1 LSLVRARRPTPV
13 RELGSFKVRR
23 CVKCGR
29 IMRIDLREC
38 DCVRCTDLRGGPPET
53 EGPYMGGRSG
63 PYCKECR
70 DGRPTHELPEVAVAV
85 CFLTHRRNHDRLYK
99 VGETLAT
106 VADELHEERRLVAV
120 GTPQDDL
127 YFNLRAR
134 LEAGIDFGIRAQMSS
149 IFTHMNPR
157 HLIIAHNPVRKLK
170 GRPRERFKYT
180 LETHLDEL
188 ETVIVLED
196 VTTNPDFRS
205 VYEELAKEHPD
216 TFRFLTTK
224 DVDEIVETLRG

>member
-1 LSLVRARRPTPV
+1 MSLVRARRPTPV

-23 CVKCGR
+23 CVKCGK

-38 DCVRCTDLRGGPPET
+38 DCVRCTDLRGRPPDT
-53 EGPYMGGRSG
+53 EGPYVGGRSG
-63 PYCKECR
+63 PYCPRCR
-70 DGRPTHELPEVAVAV
+70 GSRPTHELPEVAVAV
-85 CFLTHRRNHDRLYK
+85 CFLTHRKNHDRLYK
-99 VGETLAT
+99 VGETLAET
-106 VADELHEERRLVAV
+106 RSELAEKRRFVAV

-127 YFNLRAR
+127 YFNLRAG

-157 HLIIAHNPVRKLK
+157 HLVIAHNPVRRLK
-170 GRPRERFKYT
+170 GRPRYRFKYT

-205 VYEELAKEHPD
+205 VYEELAREHPD
-216 TFRFLTTK
+216 KFEFLTTG
-224 DVDEIVETLRG
+224 DVREIVEILGG